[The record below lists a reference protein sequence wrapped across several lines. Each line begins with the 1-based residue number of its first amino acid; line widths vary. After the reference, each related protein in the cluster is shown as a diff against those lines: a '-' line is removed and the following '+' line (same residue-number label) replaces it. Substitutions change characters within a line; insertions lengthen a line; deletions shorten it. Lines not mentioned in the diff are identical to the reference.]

1 MLVTILKPDGTSYT
15 EEQFQEEQRRNAL
28 NLRSTTEAAALA
40 GVNPSTLNG
49 WVSTGVLSPT
59 IEAEGTG
66 TRRMWTAKDITRAA
80 IVRQLRE
87 KGASLQSIRDSSVIG
102 FLSDMAIIRKQAT
115 VLVFCDGEFALFT
128 SEAGLEI
135 IDKSESNLHVIY
147 VWHSYLSIL
156 SAMEKEKEVIET
168 SETSE

>member
-1 MLVTILKPDGTSYT
+1 M
-15 EEQFQEEQRRNAL
+15 EQFQEEQRRNLL
-28 NLRSTTEAAALA
+28 NLRSTTDAAKLA

-87 KGASLQSIRDSSVIG
+87 KGISLQSIRDSEVIA
-102 FLSDMAIIRKQAT
+102 FLTDTAITAQQVT
-115 VLVFCDGEFALFT
+115 MLVFCNGEFALFT
-128 SEAGLEI
+128 SDGSLPTLH
-135 IDKSESNLHVIY
+135 KPGGNLHVLQ
-147 VWHSYLSIL
+147 VWQSYLKVL
-156 SAMEKEKEVIET
+156 GAMEKEKKEAIEA
-168 SETSE
+168 SEPSTAT